1 MQEGLFPD
9 NRLSRLMSAFV
20 CMLKQHLVSY
30 RIVYLVVDS
39 AVMVGPE
46 TQKETITNPDNYPT
60 HVPRTRIQVSK

>member
-1 MQEGLFPD
+1 
-9 NRLSRLMSAFV
+9 
-20 CMLKQHLVSY
+20 MLKQHLVSY